1 MRNPTGE
8 PDIANKRWPQAI
20 WVAPRES
27 SRPKYIWDG
36 GLIFLPFL
44 ACAQFGWYREK
55 EKLVPKG
62 CASLFFYKKLAKYT
76 IRRKP

>member
-36 GLIFLPFL
+36 GLIFYP
-44 ACAQFGWYREK
+44 
-55 EKLVPKG
+55 
-62 CASLFFYKKLAKYT
+62 S
-76 IRRKP
+76 